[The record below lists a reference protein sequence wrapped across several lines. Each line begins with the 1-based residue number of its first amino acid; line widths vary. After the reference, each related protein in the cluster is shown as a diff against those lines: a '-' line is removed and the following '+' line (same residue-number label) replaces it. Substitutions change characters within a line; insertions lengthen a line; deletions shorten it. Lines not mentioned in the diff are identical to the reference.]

1 MANNKTTLRKLKLQV
16 QMSVDGYIAGPNGEM
31 DWLVWNWDD
40 KLKEYVNELTESVDS
55 ILLGRKMAEGFISHW
70 SDVMTKPD
78 HPDYTFAKKM
88 IEIPK
93 VVFTKTLNKSEWVNT
108 DIATGDLTDEINKLK
123 RQNGKDIIVY
133 GGASFDSSLIKAG
146 LIDEFYLFV
155 NPAAIG
161 NGMTIFKDLNEMLK
175 FTLAKSIPFDCGVVL
190 LHYEAKR
197 A

>member
-190 LHYEAKR
+190 LHYEAKI